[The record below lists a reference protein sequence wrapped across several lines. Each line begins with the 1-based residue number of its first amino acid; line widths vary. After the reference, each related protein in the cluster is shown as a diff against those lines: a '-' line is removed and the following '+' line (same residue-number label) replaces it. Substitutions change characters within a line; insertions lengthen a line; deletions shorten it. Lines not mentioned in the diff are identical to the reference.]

1 MRPLTIWERIKSR
14 LRMKQTAQTLIET
27 GLEYTFK
34 GKEYLF
40 TGNVKPL
47 LAGIHTDSLV
57 YDEDGKEFKADEAK
71 HTANKTSTRS

>member
-1 MRPLTIWERIKSR
+1 MRPLTIWERIKLS

-27 GLEYTFK
+27 GLSYTFNN
-34 GKEYLF
+34 KEYLF

-57 YDEDGKEFKADEAK
+57 YDADGKEFKADQS
-71 HTANKTSTRS
+71 NSIINR